1 MFVLANM
8 WFQTLMR
15 TFFFNIDKLVYNFIS
30 MLYEILIN
38 IARTSILSHADLAI
52 VANRVYELLAVFM
65 VFKVTFSLI
74 MYVVN
79 PDDFSDK
86 SKGVT
91 KLGTNIIISLSLL
104 ILTPYIF
111 SYAYQ
116 LQTIIL
122 EDNSLSALI
131 FGDDQSNYDT
141 FNSAGDTMAYMTML
155 PFFAPNLGITEAY
168 ECAQLTTNEIR
179 ENGRKVFNES
189 CSGLTYSGDDWVY
202 NNDTT
207 SLYALA
213 EESNGRFSI
222 DALKNYVTGVEIGNF
237 PLMFRLDIAT
247 ATDVDNENYIIEY
260 RYVFSTIVGV
270 VIVLLL
276 ISFCMDVALRSI
288 KLAVLQL
295 VAPIPIISYVDP
307 KSGKDGLFKK
317 WYQMCFKTYLSLFI
331 RLLALYFAVFIIARV
346 DRMTDII
353 TGAYVNS
360 LIIKIFIII
369 GALMFAKQL
378 PKLLEG
384 LGIKLDGGFQ
394 LNPLKKFEDQAL
406 GGKQMVKTAKTA
418 FRPVKGVA
426 TAGLV
431 GGAAVLT
438 GQGLRGMGKAFGGA
452 LRGEKFGRN
461 FSNSY
466 KAAHERK
473 KQVANMRANGVSPM
487 KASWESFKSKFV
499 GTTAAEKVGQVE
511 SKAKA
516 VQSQYEAMKNQ
527 AIACDKNDNSYTKDA
542 DGNKLARKSAK
553 TIAKELEQI
562 EKTQIDRASFKDIA
576 GKTKAQQVEEA
587 RTSYDT
593 RIAELKSK
601 KLENTNRSGEL
612 NLEITRLRN
621 EQSKLSRSDYSSDTD
636 FYAANAAYTQRIAAL
651 QDQKNAIEGENIDDQ
666 IHDAEASRDALNE
679 SMFDDIEGKTVEE
692 QYQEAVDAQK
702 KAKADKESELEKA
715 INELANGQVFYET
728 TDETT
733 GETVE
738 RQGTGQAS
746 ADKVIR
752 ESKEAMIS
760 LARQVNQTGKEVDDE
775 FEEMYVPSDDDIEN
789 GNADFVTMSK
799 SSKGAV
805 AQTSSGKMAH
815 IKDVAQYT
823 KSKK

>member
-1 MFVLANM
+1 
-8 WFQTLMR
+8 
-15 TFFFNIDKLVYNFIS
+15 
-30 MLYEILIN
+30 
-38 IARTSILSHADLAI
+38 
-52 VANRVYELLAVFM
+52 
-65 VFKVTFSLI
+65 
-74 MYVVN
+74 
-79 PDDFSDK
+79 
-86 SKGVT
+86 
-91 KLGTNIIISLSLL
+91 
-104 ILTPYIF
+104 
-111 SYAYQ
+111 
-116 LQTIIL
+116 
-122 EDNSLSALI
+122 
-131 FGDDQSNYDT
+131 
-141 FNSAGDTMAYMTML
+141 
-155 PFFAPNLGITEAY
+155 
-168 ECAQLTTNEIR
+168 
-179 ENGRKVFNES
+179 
-189 CSGLTYSGDDWVY
+189 
-202 NNDTT
+202 
-207 SLYALA
+207 
-213 EESNGRFSI
+213 
-222 DALKNYVTGVEIGNF
+222 
-237 PLMFRLDIAT
+237 
-247 ATDVDNENYIIEY
+247 
-260 RYVFSTIVGV
+260 
-270 VIVLLL
+270 
-276 ISFCMDVALRSI
+276 
-288 KLAVLQL
+288 
-295 VAPIPIISYVDP
+295 
-307 KSGKDGLFKK
+307 
-317 WYQMCFKTYLSLFI
+317 
-331 RLLALYFAVFIIARV
+331 
-346 DRMTDII
+346 
-353 TGAYVNS
+353 
-360 LIIKIFIII
+360 
-369 GALMFAKQL
+369 
-378 PKLLEG
+378 
-384 LGIKLDGGFQ
+384 
-394 LNPLKKFEDQAL
+394 
-406 GGKQMVKTAKTA
+406 
-418 FRPVKGVA
+418 
-426 TAGLV
+426 
-431 GGAAVLT
+431 
-438 GQGLRGMGKAFGGA
+438 
-452 LRGEKFGRN
+452 
-461 FSNSY
+461 
-466 KAAHERK
+466 
-473 KQVANMRANGVSPM
+473 
-487 KASWESFKSKFV
+487 
-499 GTTAAEKVGQVE
+499 
-511 SKAKA
+511 
-516 VQSQYEAMKNQ
+516 MKNQ

-542 DGNKLARKSAK
+542 DGNKVARKSAK

-799 SSKGAV
+799 SFKGAV